1 MRIRVTGFP
10 NITDKDDIRRL
21 FSKYGTVDTIEKAY
35 GTSIAYVTMPYEHQG
50 EKAVNA
56 LDGTKI
62 LGRLIIVEECFL

>member
-21 FSKYGTVDTIEKAY
+21 FSKYGTVETIEKAY

-50 EKAVNA
+50 KKAIDSF
-56 LDGTKI
+56 DGTKI
-62 LGRLIIVEECFL
+62 LGRLIIVEECFS

>member
-21 FSKYGTVDTIEKAY
+21 FSKYGTVDNIEKAY
-35 GTSIAYVTMPYEHQG
+35 GTSIAYVTMKYDRQG
-50 EKAVNA
+50 KRAVKA